1 VNVVDRQGT
10 LVKYAPLFAA
20 TVVLAAAVGCGSSGS
35 GAGGSGGSEG
45 AASGGSSGATGGN
58 GTGGVSTGG
67 SGGPGGSPGSG
78 GVGQAGGTVGGG
90 LTGSGGSGAAGGD
103 AGTGGSS
110 AAGGH
115 AGNGGSGATGGHA
128 GGGGQG
134 GHAGNAGAGGLGG
147 HAGGAGAGGGG
158 HGGSAGGAG
167 AGAGGAAAFSPCPAS
182 GAACNVMP
190 LGDSITDGVGSSA
203 PGGGY
208 RVELFHA
215 AVQAHQAFTFVG
227 SATDPN
233 GPTTLDGKMFPR
245 NHEGHPGY
253 TIDDSA
259 TTSGISPL
267 VDQSIATNHPQIIL
281 LMIGTNDINRSID
294 AANAPTRLGALL
306 DRMINDAPNA
316 LLVVAKITPWM
327 DDGANASVVQTYNN
341 AITGVVQTR
350 AANGKHVVAVDMLAA
365 FTANPNY
372 KTALMSDYLHP
383 NDAGYV
389 VMGDV
394 WYAAIKSYLPAAP

>member
-1 VNVVDRQGT
+1 VKFARLFTVT
-10 LVKYAPLFAA
+10 LV
-20 TVVLAAAVGCGSSGS
+20 LAGGGGCGTSESGAGGSSGS
-35 GAGGSGGSEG
+35 GG
-45 AASGGSSGATGGN
+45 AASGGNPGATGGN

-67 SGGPGGSPGSG
+67 LGGLGGSPGAG
-78 GVGQAGGTVGGG
+78 GVGQAGGTGGG
-90 LTGSGGSGAAGGD
+90 GVTGS
-103 AGTGGSS
+103 GGSS

-115 AGNGGSGATGGHA
+115 VGTGGSNATGGYSGSGGSSSPGGHA
-128 GGGGQG
+128 GSGGVGGPG
-134 GHAGNAGAGGLGG
+134 GHAGSGGV
-147 HAGGAGAGGGG
+147 GGGG
-158 HGGSAGGAG
+158 RGGSAGV
-167 AGAGGAAAFSPCPAS
+167 GAGGAAAFSPCPAS

-208 RVELFHA
+208 RLELFHA
-215 AVQAHQAFTFVG
+215 AVQAHQALTFVG
-227 SATDPN
+227 SAADPN

-267 VDQSIATNHPQIIL
+267 VDQSIATNHPQIVL
-281 LMIGTNDINRSID
+281 LMIGTNDVNRNID
-294 AANAPTRLGALL
+294 VANAPTRLGALL
-306 DRMINDAPNA
+306 DRVSNDAPNA

-350 AANGKHVVAVDMLAA
+350 AANGKHVVTVDMLAA

-394 WYAAIKSYLPAAP
+394 WYAAIRSYLPAAP